1 MPYKNKMKHAI
12 STAIYCITCF
22 FTFNVNA
29 TNSFNEWYD
38 YGASCVFKVKET
50 PSGVCS
56 GFNLVEGPELYTII
70 VSRTKEITVGKL
82 PEEDFTDTFT
92 GLITI
97 RPEHLINDETV
108 KFSVQL
114 LLREAHIYKA
124 FLDKNFPGQCNIEFS
139 GNATQLIADTECK
152 VQADFFK
159 A

>member
-1 MPYKNKMKHAI
+1 MIKHVLL
-12 STAIYCITCF
+12 TAFYFITCF
-22 FTFNVNA
+22 FTLNVNA
-29 TNSFNEWYD
+29 TSSFNEWYD
-38 YGASCVFKVKET
+38 SGASCVFKVKET

-56 GFNLVEGPELYTII
+56 GFKLVKGPELYSII
-70 VSRTKEITVGKL
+70 VSRTKEIMVAKL

-159 A
+159 ASHV